1 MRFHSLIA
9 SYLYDFGIQ
18 FEFHHM
24 NNKRCVIFFPSFDFF
39 SAATAADVTV
49 AVIGIAGTRMYE
61 HFFFFGNRFIYLNG
75 IRFEQIK
82 RKNCQF
88 HMYPV

>member
-18 FEFHHM
+18 FEFHHL

-39 SAATAADVTV
+39 SSAAAADVTV
-49 AVIGIAGTRMYE
+49 AAIGIAGDSYVRA
-61 HFFFFGNRFIYLNG
+61 FFFWNRFIYLNG